1 MTVSPS
7 GNCTSITVNDD
18 GSAVVASCNTVLN
31 QTVTG
36 SGGIADGDKGDIT
49 VSASGATWTID
60 SNAVTSAKIN
70 ANAVTF
76 AKMQQISTNTLLGNS
91 SGITAVPNTLTV
103 LSPLTINTTNNRLEI
118 QNAVSDTLTLSAG
131 TGLTGGGDLSAN
143 RTFTVDF
150 GTASGKVCQGNDAR
164 LSDARTPTTHKTS
177 HATGGTDALAPADIG
192 AAAATHTHGVGDLT
206 AGSAT
211 SGQVLTYNGSAW
223 APATAGGSAFNP
235 ATTSESWN
243 DFLGAATAPW
253 ASVTNGTGANVVFT
267 VPGGGNARFG
277 LATHGTGSTSTGRSF
292 IGSNNQDAM
301 EFTGGAHVFETSI
314 TCVSNVSTATERYIL
329 YAGFFESLTATPAEG
344 AYFRYSD
351 DVNGGDWECVTV
363 SASTETLTDSNVAVT
378 AGTFNKLRI
387 EVNGAGT
394 EAKFYIDGTLVAT
407 HTTNMPGSTDRLG
420 VGVNMR
426 KTVGTT
432 ARQIRNDYIY
442 HKAEVTR

>member
-36 SGGIADGDKGDIT
+36 SGGGISDGDKGDIT

-223 APATAGGSAFNP
+223 APATPAGGSAFDP
-235 ATTSESWN
+235 ATKSESFC
-243 DFLGAATAPW
+243 DFIGDVTSPFATSGAG
-253 ASVTNGTGANVVFT
+253 S
-267 VPGGGNARFG
+267 
-277 LATHGTGSTSTGRSF
+277 GSTITYGVAGNSDHPGVAEVATGTANTGRRF
-292 IGSNNQDAM
+292 VGSSQVD
-301 EFTGGAHVFETSI
+301 ELVFGTRSH
-314 TCVSNVSTATERYIL
+314 TFSTAVTVATLSDATDTYTVF
-329 YAGFFESLTATPAEG
+329 AGFIDVLTGNPTNG
-344 AYFRYSD
+344 AYFRYSHGI
-351 DVNGGDWECVTV
+351 NGGDWQCVTAN
-363 SASTETLTDSNVAVT
+363 ASTETTTDSNVAVT
-378 AGTFNKLRI
+378 ASTWNRLDI
-387 EVNGAGT
+387 EVNAAGT
-394 EAKFYIDGTLVAT
+394 SVVFKVDGNIVAT
-407 HTTNMPGSTDRLG
+407 HTTNIPTAAVG
-420 VGVNMR
+420 VGCNIR
-426 KTVGTT
+426 KSVGTT
-432 ARQIRNDYIY
+432 SRTFQMDYLY
-442 HKAEVTR
+442 HSSAVTR

>member
-1 MTVSPS
+1 M
-7 GNCTSITVNDD
+7 
-18 GSAVVASCNTVLN
+18 
-31 QTVTG
+31 
-36 SGGIADGDKGDIT
+36 
-49 VSASGATWTID
+49 
-60 SNAVTSAKIN
+60 
-70 ANAVTF
+70 
-76 AKMQQISTNTLLGNS
+76 
-91 SGITAVPNTLTV
+91 
-103 LSPLTINTTNNRLEI
+103 
-118 QNAVSDTLTLSAG
+118 
-131 TGLTGGGDLSAN
+131 
-143 RTFTVDF
+143 DF

-164 LSDARTPTTHKTS
+164 LIDARTPTTHKTS

-235 ATTSESWN
+235 ATTSESWS
-243 DFLGAATAPW
+243 DFLGSAAAPW
-253 ASVTNGTGANVVFT
+253 AVVNNGTGANVVFT
-267 VPGGGNARFG
+267 NAGGGNARFG
-277 LATHGTGSTSTGRSF
+277 LATHSTGSTSTGRSF
-292 IGSNNQDAM
+292 VGSNNQDAM

-314 TCVSNVSTATERYIL
+314 TCVSNVSTSAERYIL
-329 YAGFFESLTATPAEG
+329 YAGFFDSLTATPGEG

-432 ARQIRNDYIY
+432 ARTLRNDYIY